1 MKKIDLNE
9 FINYLLDQ
17 LGQPYVWGGQHLKLT
32 PDNYVT
38 AITRREKDE
47 ANRAASIAYCK
58 ARFDAGATIL
68 YGYDCSG
75 LGMYWLQNVKNVF
88 NHDMTA
94 NGMMST
100 CEIVDAPKRG
110 YWVFRVDADGKATH
124 IGYMVTDTE
133 VVHAKGRAFG
143 VVKERHKSSY
153 WYRTGKP
160 PMFVFDIPVQ
170 TRDYVEVKGG
180 SVYVRDGNG
189 VYKDKERKEKNK
201 VIGTAHR
208 GDLLPCYGQD
218 DRDPYWYIVDYKGQR
233 GYISCNER
241 YTRLIQK

>member
-9 FINYLLDQ
+9 FIDYLLDQ

-32 PDNYVT
+32 PDNYVA

-47 ANRAASIAYCK
+47 TNRAAAIAYCK
-58 ARFDAGATIL
+58 ARFDAGAEVL

-75 LGMYWLQNVKNVF
+75 LGMYWLQNVKNVYS
-88 NHDMTA
+88 HDKTA
-94 NGMMST
+94 NGMMRD

-143 VVKERHKSSY
+143 VVREAYKKSY
-153 WYRTGKP
+153 WRAVGKP
-160 PMFVFDIPVQ
+160 PMFEFSEKTHI
-170 TRDYVEVKGG
+170 YVKTKGR
-180 SVYVRDGNG
+180 VRVREGNG
-189 VYKDKERKEKNK
+189 TAFDP
-201 VIGTAHR
+201 IPPTPDSGT
-208 GDLLPCYGQD
+208 LLPCFGQAETE
-218 DRDPYWYIVDYKGQR
+218 PYWYAVEWQGQR
-233 GYISCNER
+233 GYISANER
-241 YTRLIQK
+241 YTEVVWKATNL